1 MKFDVLDNAAVAKF
15 KAEAETVYP
24 EFVKIGGEG
33 SRKFGRAAE
42 RYRERPKG
50 PRHQVTHRAGTAA
63 TAAVLQ
69 FLIDST
75 RDVKYERFDRQAEKN
90 RAFFAQLNRRLGKS
104 STPLRFPF
112 WFFASQPLRYC
123 LITNVFARTFFQS
136 IYFAEEVSK
145 FLVMLTTFT
154 GVSYGVRK
162 ARHIRMGAFLDAMPP
177 KMEKIFLII
186 ISLVSAFVMGIMTW
200 FSYEY
205 LMNAMD
211 MGHMTPALRV
221 PKWTFY
227 VIIPIGFG
235 LACIQ
240 YIRTIIKNL
249 TEKDPWQSPDQ
260 QSEYEDE
267 QIGGAAL

>member
-1 MKFDVLDNAAVAKF
+1 MNEENEEQ
-15 KAEAETVYP
+15 KALT
-24 EFVKIGGEG
+24 F
-33 SRKFGRAAE
+33 S
-42 RYRERPKG
+42 
-50 PRHQVTHRAGTAA
+50 Q
-63 TAAVLQ
+63 
-69 FLIDST
+69 
-75 RDVKYERFDRQAEKN
+75 
-90 RAFFAQLNRRLGKS
+90 QLNRYIGAMVNAIEVSILVFCVAALGI
-104 STPLRFPF
+104 L
-112 WFFASQPLRYC
+112 

-154 GVSYGVRK
+154 GVSYAVRK
-162 ARHIRMGAFLDAMPP
+162 ARHIRMGAFLDAMPA
-177 KMEKIFLII
+177 KMEKTFIII
-186 ISLVSAFVMGIMTW
+186 ISIVSAVVMGIMTW
-200 FSYEY
+200 FSFKY

-240 YIRTIIKNL
+240 YVRTIIKNF
-249 TEKDPWQSPDQ
+249 TEKEPWQSPDQ

-267 QIGGAAL
+267 EIGGATL

>member
-1 MKFDVLDNAAVAKF
+1 MNEENEKQ
-15 KAEAETVYP
+15 KALTL
-24 EFVKIGGEG
+24 FQ
-33 SRKFGRAAE
+33 R
-42 RYRERPKG
+42 
-50 PRHQVTHRAGTAA
+50 
-63 TAAVLQ
+63 
-69 FLIDST
+69 
-75 RDVKYERFDRQAEKN
+75 
-90 RAFFAQLNRRLGKS
+90 LNRHVGTMVNAIEVSILV
-104 STPLRFPF
+104 FCV
-112 WFFASQPLRYC
+112 ASLAIL

-154 GVSYGVRK
+154 GVSYAVRK
-162 ARHIRMGAFLDAMPP
+162 ARHIRMGAFLDAMPE
-177 KMEKIFLII
+177 KMEKVFIII
-186 ISLVSAFVMGIMTW
+186 ISIVSAFVMGVMTW
-200 FSYEY
+200 FSYKY

-240 YIRTIIKNL
+240 YVRTVIKNF
-249 TEKDPWQSPDQ
+249 TEKEPWQSPDQ

>member
-1 MKFDVLDNAAVAKF
+1 MNKKNEDQ
-15 KAEAETVYP
+15 KA
-24 EFVKIGGEG
+24 
-33 SRKFGRAAE
+33 
-42 RYRERPKG
+42 
-50 PRHQVTHRAGTAA
+50 
-63 TAAVLQ
+63 
-69 FLIDST
+69 ST
-75 RDVKYERFDRQAEKN
+75 
-90 RAFFAQLNRRLGKS
+90 FFRRLNRYIGAMVNAIEVSILVFCVAALGI
-104 STPLRFPF
+104 L
-112 WFFASQPLRYC
+112 

-154 GVSYGVRK
+154 GVSYAVRK
-162 ARHIRMGAFLDAMPP
+162 ARHIRMGAFLDAMPK
-177 KMEKIFLII
+177 KMEKVFIII
-186 ISLVSAFVMGIMTW
+186 ISVVSAVVMGIMTW
-200 FSYEY
+200 FSYKY

-240 YIRTIIKNL
+240 YIRTIVKNF
-249 TEKDPWQSPDQ
+249 TEKEPWQSPDQ

-267 QIGGAAL
+267 EIGGAAL

>member
-1 MKFDVLDNAAVAKF
+1 MN
-15 KAEAETVYP
+15 
-24 EFVKIGGEG
+24 
-33 SRKFGRAAE
+33 
-42 RYRERPKG
+42 
-50 PRHQVTHRAGTAA
+50 
-63 TAAVLQ
+63 
-69 FLIDST
+69 
-75 RDVKYERFDRQAEKN
+75 EKKDPPQKLTY
-90 RAFFAQLNRRLGKS
+90 FQQINRRLGLLVNAVEVS
-104 STPLRFPF
+104 ILVFCI
-112 WFFASQPLRYC
+112 ASLAIL

-177 KMEKIFLII
+177 KMEKTFLII
-186 ISLVSAFVMGIMTW
+186 ISFVSAVVMAIMTW
-200 FSYEY
+200 FSYKY
-205 LMNAMD
+205 LMNAMQ